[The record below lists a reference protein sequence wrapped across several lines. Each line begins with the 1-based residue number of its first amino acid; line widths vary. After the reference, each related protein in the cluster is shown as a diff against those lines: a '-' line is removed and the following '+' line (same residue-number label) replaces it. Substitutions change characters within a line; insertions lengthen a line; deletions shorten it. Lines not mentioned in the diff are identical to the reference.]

1 MQGTDDGYVN
11 DEKQSNHFALQEW
24 TSAFFVSWK
33 REWNSR
39 FSTRLGSRLEYTD
52 YTTRQYTLGEKTETD
67 FVRVLPNLYISYHLS
82 PDHVFSYIFSN
93 RMERPV
99 FSLFNPFKVYTS
111 ATSYT
116 TGNEKLEPEIM
127 YGQTFQYQFFKR
139 YIFQASYQRVK
150 NQIYELT
157 FATDEDM
164 QVTTPVNAGI
174 FEYALLALN
183 TNTSYMKTM
192 PTWI

>member
-1 MQGTDDGYVN
+1 
-11 DEKQSNHFALQEW
+11 
-24 TSAFFVSWK
+24 
-33 REWNSR
+33 
-39 FSTRLGSRLEYTD
+39 
-52 YTTRQYTLGEKTETD
+52 
-67 FVRVLPNLYISYHLS
+67 
-82 PDHVFSYIFSN
+82 
-93 RMERPV
+93 MERPV